1 MATLRIHVVS
11 PARTVFEGEASSVV
25 APAWDGKVGIL
36 PRHAPMIT
44 LLGAGTLTID
54 LVGGGSRSMYVAGG
68 ALQVL
73 DNDVTVL
80 TEYAGDAAP
89 AQMPEGLVQPE
100 EVGEYVLETLAS
112 GPNPL
117 I

>member
-1 MATLRIHVVS
+1 MATLHVRVVS
-11 PARTVFEGEASSVV
+11 PARTVYEGEASAVV

-44 LLGAGTLTID
+44 LLGAGTLIVE
-54 LVGGGSRSMYVAGG
+54 LVGGGSRTIHVAGG

-73 DNDVTVL
+73 DNQVTVL
-80 TEYAGDAAP
+80 AEYAGEVAP
-89 AQMPEGLVQPE
+89 EKLPEGLVSPE
-100 EVGEYVLETLAS
+100 DVAEYVLETLAS

>member
-1 MATLRIHVVS
+1 MATLHVRVVS

-54 LVGGGSRSMYVAGG
+54 LVGGGNRSMYVAGG

-73 DNDVTVL
+73 DNEVTVL
-80 TEYAGDAAP
+80 SEYAGDAP
-89 AQMPEGLVQPE
+89 PEQMPEGLVRPE
-100 EVGEYVLETLAS
+100 DVADYVMTTLAS

-117 I
+117 V